1 MLYYRAMAADRRDP
15 VSGDPAIERIQR
27 RLAQYVGPHT
37 ARLSLKTFA
46 QKQFGQAPETLAPEQ
61 LPELVRALR
70 PLVRSVLGDSGAE
83 RLLKMLLAECSP

>member
-1 MLYYRAMAADRRDP
+1 MAADRRDP
-15 VSGDPAIERIQR
+15 MSDPAIDRVQR
-27 RLAQYVGPHT
+27 RLAHYLGPHT

-46 QKQFGQAPETLAPEQ
+46 QKQFGRAPETLTPAE

-70 PLVRSVLGDSGAE
+70 PLVRSVLGDSGGE